1 MAYGDAQTNFRAVDM
16 FGAPKAV
23 VAEVKPTPTPAP
35 VVEEAPVVAETPAP
49 EAKKAP
55 APKSKK
61 TEAAE

>member
-1 MAYGDAQTNFRAVDM
+1 MAYGYAQTNFRAVDM

-23 VAEVKPTPTPAP
+23 VAEVKPTPAPAPEP
-35 VVEEAPVVAETPAP
+35 VVEEAETPAP

-61 TEAAE
+61 TEVAE